1 MKSVSLSLLILI
13 ALTYSIGIFDFSFQP
28 VQGSYDI
35 SSNAEPKLSEKEIYY
50 KHVVQPILNNRCAV
64 CHSCNNAA
72 CQLNLTS
79 YEGFLRGA
87 NKHHVYQFEEKASPL
102 TRLGIDATD
111 LVAWRG
117 KKFFPVFDAKNPE
130 GSLFTSMINM
140 KTNSDSLPDETPEE
154 ARSCPSNQKELQTYL
169 KEKPNAGMP
178 FGLPMLDKDE
188 KAKLGNWL
196 SQGAQGP
203 SWEKIQ
209 QAKLPSGNRLYRIR
223 NWENFL
229 NAQDLKQKLVSR
241 YIYEHWFLAH
251 LYFADEPTNFYSL
264 VRSKT
269 ACTQGVDIISS
280 RRPNDDPG
288 SRFFYCFQKVTSQV
302 VNKTHLPLEI
312 STDKLQRFKN
322 IFYLTDWQVKQLPS
336 YDEKLSANPFIVF
349 HDIPAKAR
357 YRFLLEDSQYHI
369 NTFIRGPVCFGNN
382 ALNSIDE
389 QFFTLFINPESDF
402 ASRDPNF
409 ETEVSPYLFLP
420 SYYNGSNAKMSGI
433 LGTYGDMVDKR
444 EDYRKAIAKKYKN
457 DFPQGYSIK
466 DLWNGDGHNDNAAL
480 TIFRHK
486 DSATVLKGF
495 RGDLSKTVYV
505 LDYPLFER
513 LVYNLVVNYDVYGNL
528 THQAIS
534 RIYMDFIRM
543 EAEENYLL
551 FMPPGKEH
559 RKKIRKYWY
568 RGVFA
573 HLKMKFWYKHHNIDA
588 PTQMTY
594 DNPYRSQAE
603 FVEQVAFN
611 YLNPQVRGPVD
622 LINWKRII
630 PRLSDVSWQQSQLS
644 KAEINYANEF
654 KRIASVKARE
664 KIFPVYFP
672 DLAFVLVQAPN
683 NQSKAFTIVH
693 HREHYSLAFI
703 TNEDGR
709 RDPENDSLS
718 IFPGYVGSFPNLF
731 FSVTESEL
739 SEFVTTIENIRTQAD
754 YEQFKLRWGI
764 ARTNKDFWK
773 FSDWFYYNAQAMNP
787 SDAGLFDLTRY
798 DNNVPERKVNKYI
811 KEVIE
816 DAVNEDDE
824 DRDYR
829 HQSGRRGK

>member
-1 MKSVSLSLLILI
+1 MKNVSLALLILI
-13 ALTYSIGIFDFSFQP
+13 AFTYSIGLYDFSVQS
-28 VQGSYDI
+28 VQGSYDL
-35 SSNAEPKLSEKEIYY
+35 SSKAEPQLTEKEVYY
-50 KHVVQPILNNRCAV
+50 KHVVQPILNTRCAV

-87 NKHHVYQFEEKASPL
+87 NKHHVYDFQDVASPL
-102 TRLGIDATD
+102 TRLGIDAKN
-111 LVAWRG
+111 LSSWRD
-117 KKFFPVFDAKNPE
+117 KKFFPIFDPKNPE
-130 GSLFTSMINM
+130 ASLISTMINM
-140 KTNSDSLPDETPEE
+140 KTSSDRLPDETPEE
-154 ARSCPSNQKELQTYL
+154 ARSCPSNAGEMQAYL

-178 FGLPMLDKDE
+178 FGLPMLEGKEKDR
-188 KAKLGNWL
+188 LISWL
-196 SQGAQGP
+196 SNGAQGP
-203 SWEKIQ
+203 SWESLQQEKI
-209 QAKLPSGNRLYRIR
+209 PTGNRVYKIR
-223 NWENFL
+223 NWEKFL
-229 NAQDLKQKLVSR
+229 NGQDLKQKLVSR
-241 YIYEHWFLAH
+241 YIFEHWFLAH
-251 LYFADEPTNFYSL
+251 LYFADEPTSFYSL
-264 VRSKT
+264 VRSKSE
-269 ACTQGVDIISS
+269 CSQGVDVISS

-288 SRFFYCFQKVTSQV
+288 SRFYYCFLKVTAEV

-312 STDKLQRFKN
+312 STEKLTRFKN
-322 IFYLTDWQVKQLPS
+322 LFYMTDWNVATLPS
-336 YDEKLSANPFIVF
+336 YDEKVSANPFIVF

-357 YRFLLEDSQYHI
+357 YRFLLEDAQYHI

-389 QFFTLFINPESDF
+389 QFYTLFINPESDF
-402 ASRDPNF
+402 ASADANF

-420 SYYNGSNAKMSGI
+420 SYYNGSNAKLSNI

-444 EDYRKAIAKKYKN
+444 EDYRKLIAKKYKK
-457 DFPQGYSIK
+457 DFPDGYGIH
-466 DLWNGDGHNDNAAL
+466 DLWDGDGTNDNAAL

-513 LVYNLVVNYDVYGNL
+513 LVYNLAVNYDVYGNL
-528 THQAIS
+528 AHQAIS

-559 RKKIRKYWY
+559 RKQLRKHWY

-588 PTQMTY
+588 PTKMRY
-594 DNPYRSQAE
+594 VNPLRAQSE

-611 YLNPQVRGPVD
+611 YLSSQVRGPID
-622 LINWKRII
+622 LINWKQFNA
-630 PRLSDVSWQQSQLS
+630 PLTDLKWQQSQITP
-644 KAEINYANEF
+644 AEQRHNLHF
-654 KRIASVKARE
+654 RRIASVKAQDN
-664 KIFPVYFP
+664 IFPVYFP
-672 DLAFVLVQAPN
+672 DLAFVKVLSANGPD
-683 NQSKAFTIVH
+683 KAYTIVH

-709 RDPENDSLS
+709 RDPKNDSLS

-731 FSVTESEL
+731 LTVHENDL
-739 SEFVTTIENIRTQAD
+739 SEFITQIQNIQTQANYND
-754 YEQFKLRWGI
+754 FKQRWGI
-764 ARTNKDFWK
+764 SRTSKDFWQY
-773 FSDWFYYNAQAMNP
+773 SDWFYYNAQHINP

-811 KEVIE
+811 KAVTE

-824 DRDYR
+824 DRDNR
-829 HQSGRRGK
+829 N